1 MFTGIIQS
9 LGHVHDI
16 DNESNNFIIKTKLD
30 LNDCFIGSS
39 ICCDGVCLTTT
50 NITNHKNNFF
60 FTLNIGEET
69 IKRSNLN
76 AWHIEKEINIEKS
89 LKVGD
94 EISGH
99 FVYGHIDTVVKTKK
113 IIKLKNSWEYEFSFQ
128 NNLEDNAYNRF
139 IVEKGSVAINGVS
152 LTIANVYKNYFNV
165 SIIPH
170 TFLNTNLSKLK
181 ENDLVNIEFDPLARY
196 MSKYYEK

>member
-1 MFTGIIQS
+1 
-9 LGHVHDI
+9 
-16 DNESNNFIIKTKLD
+16 
-30 LNDCFIGSS
+30 
-39 ICCDGVCLTTT
+39 
-50 NITNHKNNFF
+50 
-60 FTLNIGEET
+60 
-69 IKRSNLN
+69 
-76 AWHIEKEINIEKS
+76 
-89 LKVGD
+89 
-94 EISGH
+94 
-99 FVYGHIDTVVKTKK
+99 VVKTKK